1 MSIFSIFGAGL
12 IGGAGEGY
20 MLAQQEKREDEVRA
34 EQFKQ
39 EQIKIANEALAQQQ
53 LQAQSD
59 KAALERTQVG
69 EAGATERTKLDIASR
84 ERIADAQRLR
94 ERQEKALA
102 QYHASR
108 DAFNLGV
115 SDPSNLFFLSTSD
128 YRKLFPNQEL
138 DESTG
143 ELFAAATQYQIR
155 GADNDRPGA
164 NRNAFR
170 NYLQRVPFAKI
181 FQLAQTGD
189 VQAQEMLARAES
201 GFVNAASAYM
211 KTSVK
216 GASGQAGSAGV
227 YYPNIGE
234 ELRDELAKTGL
245 PQKKINELLSKAI
258 SYNVEDTPLAYKV
271 SNDDPNKLEF
281 VVTEPTIPSPEAKDA
296 ADDIAKNTTGPTNGL
311 PSAEVNSKILAG
323 RFTKIANAIPNDNI
337 EDKHVGYMAHT
348 IHSTM
353 LVDGVAVRTNSNLY
367 FNDVAAQDAVN
378 SQINRMY
385 TLANSNAEYGQQGF
399 NLVASAVADIIPDQY
414 MRLPTVGVQA
424 TSNIPAHQQT
434 HVRNGL
440 ALGFRDAK
448 GWDEYLDTNRGIVSS
463 GAVLQGLLADGIT
476 LLENGDVTGGISGTL
491 ISKMVGA
498 RAQFDAFVGA
508 FGRDEDAAMVD
519 DITRTF
525 YDNVAFEGL
534 SERAKKEAVYKFI
547 STQIVYTLARLMEN
561 PEGGGARLS
570 AQDIQQMSA
579 AMAQNMLVDP
589 ASAIEVMKY
598 ASAMSAT
605 NSERAAYIITNPT
618 ERGVLAANITDSAIG
633 RRRITSK
640 NRGGARAEVLAV
652 INGFMPP
659 DQQLKVD
666 FAPLQGQDNTAI

>member
-20 MLAQQEKREDEVRA
+20 MLAQQEKREDEIRA
-34 EQFKQ
+34 EEFKQ
-39 EQIKIANEALAQQQ
+39 RQIELANQALSQQQ

-59 KAALERTQVG
+59 KAAMERTLAQT
-69 EAGATERTKLDIASR
+69 ESAEYIAGL
-84 ERIADAQRLR
+84 QRLA
-94 ERQEKALA
+94 EQQESRLA
-102 QYHASR
+102 QYQANK
-108 DAFNLGV
+108 DAFNTGI
-115 SDPSNLFFLSTSD
+115 SDPSNLFYVSTSD
-128 YRKLFPNQEL
+128 YKLLFPNQEL
-138 DESTG
+138 DENKG
-143 ELFAAATQYQIR
+143 EHFSAAAQYQIR
-155 GADNDRPGA
+155 GADNDRPGD

-170 NYLQRVPFAKI
+170 NYLQRVPFAKML
-181 FQLAQTGD
+181 QLAQTGN

-201 GFVNAASAYM
+201 GFVNAASAYL

-227 YYPNIGE
+227 YYPNVGE

-258 SYNVEDTPLAYKV
+258 SYNVEDTPLAYVV
-271 SNDDPNKLEF
+271 SDDDPNKLEF
-281 VVTEPTIPSPEAKDA
+281 ILLKPTVPSPEAKNA

-311 PSAEVNSKILAG
+311 PSSEVNSKILAA
-323 RFTKIANAIPNDNI
+323 RFTKIADAIPNDNI
-337 EDKHVGYMAHT
+337 EDKHVANMAHN
-348 IHSTM
+348 IHGTM

-399 NLVASAVADIIPDQY
+399 NLVASALADIIPDQY
-414 MRLPTVGVQA
+414 TRLKTVGVQA

-448 GWDEYLDTNRGIVSS
+448 VWEEYLDTNRGIVSS
-463 GAVLQGLLADGIT
+463 GSVLKGLLDDGIT
-476 LLENGDVTGGISGTL
+476 LLESGQVTGGISGTL

-498 RAQFDAFVGA
+498 KAQFDAFVNA
-508 FGRDEDAAMVD
+508 FARDEDTKMID
-519 DITRTF
+519 DVTKIF
-525 YDNVAFEGL
+525 YDSAAFENL
-534 SERAKKEAVYKFI
+534 SGRAKQEAVYKFI

-579 AMAQNMLVDP
+579 AMAQNMLVSP
-589 ASAIEVMKY
+589 ASAIEVMRY
-598 ASAMSAT
+598 ASTMSAT
-605 NSERAAYIITNPT
+605 NSEKAAYILSNPT
-618 ERGVLAANITDSAIG
+618 ERGVLAANIADSAIG
-633 RRRITSK
+633 RRRITAS
-640 NRGGARAEVLAV
+640 NRAGARSQVLSI
-652 INGFMPP
+652 INSYMPAKE
-659 DQQLKVD
+659 QLKVD
-666 FAPLQGQDNTAI
+666 FAPTPEGENVAF